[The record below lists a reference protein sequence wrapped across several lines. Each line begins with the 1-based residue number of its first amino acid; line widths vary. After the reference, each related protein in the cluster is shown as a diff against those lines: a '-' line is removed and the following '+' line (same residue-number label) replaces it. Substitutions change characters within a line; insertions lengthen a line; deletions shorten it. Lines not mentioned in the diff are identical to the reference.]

1 MKSLTMQEYISLY
14 EEFYTKDNN
23 TANGFSISDIF
34 KDYIQLLSNNDTKEI
49 EQRCMYIF
57 SKIFIRRTIKILNI
71 KEDKVD
77 INNIF
82 LNSKIGAFADFDFL
96 RFNKNRIININF
108 KANDRWKNKKD
119 KVLRTFKIHN
129 RLLNIVQDKYNNE
142 HNNQIKEVI
151 SLLVSFDLNNNVFF
165 IYKYDEKN
173 NDLNEITLDNLIKI
187 FINSSLIKD
196 TDEQLDI
203 LKTNSESI
211 DQNLLDKLKNSDN
224 RYVL

>member
-57 SKIFIRRTIKILNI
+57 SKIFIRRTTKILNI

-82 LNSKIGAFADFDFL
+82 LNSKI
-96 RFNKNRIININF
+96 
-108 KANDRWKNKKD
+108 
-119 KVLRTFKIHN
+119 
-129 RLLNIVQDKYNNE
+129 
-142 HNNQIKEVI
+142 
-151 SLLVSFDLNNNVFF
+151 
-165 IYKYDEKN
+165 
-173 NDLNEITLDNLIKI
+173 
-187 FINSSLIKD
+187 
-196 TDEQLDI
+196 
-203 LKTNSESI
+203 
-211 DQNLLDKLKNSDN
+211 
-224 RYVL
+224 